1 MSKFVVKFILFKL
14 KLLSRVIHQF
24 VKKVQTIKFHQRF
37 RNCQTKRYVPIM
49 CLNKEFLF
57 KTYVLKTSNLSLF
70 WSANRNRL
78 KMRARGISLCIIFKF
93 KSNFKHFR
101 FVNLNLFYSSYL
113 TLLYYFDKYD
123 VYSTLYDVVNK

>member
-78 KMRARGISLCIIFKF
+78 KMRARGIPLCIIFKF
-93 KSNFKHFR
+93 KSHFKQFR
-101 FVNLNLFYSSYL
+101 FVFLKSNLNLFIFYIF
-113 TLLYYFDKYD
+113 LLFWQIWCLQYIIRRCK
-123 VYSTLYDVVNK
+123 

>member
-57 KTYVLKTSNLSLF
+57 KTYVLKTSNLSIF

-78 KMRARGISLCIIFKF
+78 KMRARGIPLCIIFKF
-93 KSNFKHFR
+93 KSNFKDFR
-101 FVNLNLFYSSYL
+101 FVFLTYSIAHILHFYIIL
-113 TLLYYFDKYD
+113 TNMMFTVHYT
-123 VYSTLYDVVNK
+123 TL